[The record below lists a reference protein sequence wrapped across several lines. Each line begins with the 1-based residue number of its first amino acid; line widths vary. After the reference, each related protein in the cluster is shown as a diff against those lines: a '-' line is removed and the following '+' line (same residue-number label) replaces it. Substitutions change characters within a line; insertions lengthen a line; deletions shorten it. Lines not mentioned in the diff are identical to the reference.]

1 MTTDDRFK
9 LLMHRMIA
17 RRLDAS
23 AIAAARA
30 RVDALDDGRECR
42 QEWRVLLSL
51 PAHQLRRRLTER
63 SEEMTRLRLSSP
75 FPAVCDFTDEA
86 LRRRMWRLA
95 KKQQDLDM
103 VQIYVDL
110 MDVDDE

>member
-30 RVDALDDGRECR
+30 RVDEIDDGRDCR
-42 QEWRVLLSL
+42 QEWRSLLSL
-51 PAHQLRRRLTER
+51 PIDQIRRRITER

-75 FPAVCDFTDEA
+75 FPIIFDFTDEG

-95 KKQQDLDM
+95 KKSQDLDM
-103 VQIYVDL
+103 AQIYDDL
-110 MDVDDE
+110 MDVDDD

>member
-30 RVDALDDGRECR
+30 RVDEIDDGRECR
-42 QEWRVLLSL
+42 DEWRALLGL
-51 PAHQLRRRLTER
+51 PVDQLRRRLIER

-75 FPAVCDFTDEA
+75 FPIIFEFTDEG